1 MTGPADD
8 GFACLSTVTFS
19 SLKSEQQTSGDGLD
33 LEDNAANV
41 YRWVHSLLLAVLC
54 PLIILTHLILTT
66 TLRTVT
72 IIISIFQMR
81 KPGPGS

>member
-8 GFACLSTVTFS
+8 GFACLSTVKFS

-33 LEDNAANV
+33 LEDNADV
-41 YRWVHSLLLAVLC
+41 YRWVHSLLVTVLR
-54 PLIILTHLILTT
+54 PLFILTHLILTT

-72 IIISIFQMR
+72 IIISIVQMR
-81 KPGPGS
+81 KPRPGS